1 MASVIP
7 KEVKKAI
14 TDGWHNETLY
24 AAFFQSTS
32 NCATDGTSTYAG
44 CTNECTG
51 AGYAAGGK
59 SITTSSAFSSTD
71 AVLDATDKAW
81 TGLTLTQPV
90 VYVVIY
96 VKTGTNAGKIRFV
109 LDLGTTGTITGG
121 TIVVQW
127 NVSGICKVS

>member
-14 TDGWHNETLY
+14 TDGWKNEVLY

-32 NCATDGTSTYAG
+32 NCATDGISTYAG

-51 AGYAAGGK
+51 TGYTAGGK

-81 TGLTLTQPV
+81 TGTTLTQPV
-90 VYVVIY
+90 KYVVIY
-96 VKTGTNAGKIRFV
+96 VKSGTNAGKIRFV